1 MLQTSDLRNFKSHGN
16 PRGPRATYVCSDLAD
31 ERYDLLKL
39 GGTELGRDVI
49 NAAHMEQQN
58 GRDNSFRYAL
68 SSGPAHI
75 NWMKDNSK
83 AICHSR

>member
-16 PRGPRATYVCSDLAD
+16 PRGPRATYVCSDSAD
-31 ERYDLLKL
+31 ERCGLLKL

-58 GRDNSFRYAL
+58 GRETVSDT
-68 SSGPAHI
+68 P
-75 NWMKDNSK
+75 
-83 AICHSR
+83 

>member
-16 PRGPRATYVCSDLAD
+16 PRGPRATYVCSDSAAI
-31 ERYDLLKL
+31 

-58 GRDNSFRYAL
+58 GRDNSFRYAIAAAQRT
-68 SSGPAHI
+68 STG
-75 NWMKDNSK
+75 
-83 AICHSR
+83 